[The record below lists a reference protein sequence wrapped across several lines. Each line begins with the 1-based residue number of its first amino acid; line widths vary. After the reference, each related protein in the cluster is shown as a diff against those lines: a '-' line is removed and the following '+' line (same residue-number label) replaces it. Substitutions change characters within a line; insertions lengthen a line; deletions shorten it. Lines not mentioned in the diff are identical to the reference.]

1 MIEVAAGSAH
11 AARERRR
18 TWMLG
23 GGLLAASALL
33 SLAMRGSFFLPTVPF
48 VSPPDV
54 LFAAGAVVF
63 AVGLG
68 RSGSVTGRR
77 PLGTSAVVGLA
88 VWLLLAPPLLSVLQ
102 PEISMGADAAER
114 TDLLV
119 LSAMLSITGEVI
131 ALALAIVGV
140 MQIGRGG
147 VVPQPWQWAP
157 LWALLAVVAVRVLR
171 SGFLFGQQ
179 GLGQEALV
187 VLDGTGALL
196 EAVAV
201 GFLGVLAMVLA
212 ARPSSGS
219 TMIYSSGE

>member
-1 MIEVAAGSAH
+1 MIEVDAGSAGV
-11 AARERRR
+11 ARSRQR

-33 SLAMRGSFFLPTVPF
+33 SLAMRGAFFLPMVPF
-48 VSPPDV
+48 VWAPDV

-68 RSGSVTGRR
+68 HSGSVTGRR
-77 PLGTSAVVGLA
+77 PLGTSAIVGLA
-88 VWLLLAPPLLSVLQ
+88 VWLLLAPPLMNALQ
-102 PEISMGADAAER
+102 PAISMGTDAAER
-114 TDLLV
+114 TDLLL

-131 ALALAIVGV
+131 ALALAIGV

-147 VVPQPWQWAP
+147 VAPRPWQWAP

-179 GLGQEALV
+179 GLAQETLV
-187 VLDGTGALL
+187 LLDGTGALI

-212 ARPSSGS
+212 ARPSPDS
-219 TMIYSSGE
+219 TMVYSSRK